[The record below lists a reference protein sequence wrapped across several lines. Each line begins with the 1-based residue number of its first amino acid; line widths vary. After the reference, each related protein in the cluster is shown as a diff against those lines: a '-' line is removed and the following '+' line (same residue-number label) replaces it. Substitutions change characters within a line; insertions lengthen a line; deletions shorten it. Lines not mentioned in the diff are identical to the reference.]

1 MFKIIGADQKE
12 YGPISVAQIRQ
23 WITDGRLNAQTQA
36 QREGSG
42 DWQPLSTFDEFADI
56 FNPGASASSPAY
68 ASAPMAA
75 PASAPMNP
83 ASLDIALRAIK
94 GPAIALIVV
103 ASIGIAYYLFSGLF
117 VLVSGGPMVHQQMPA
132 NMPPE
137 LRAFFEGARGP
148 MAGFLNLVF
157 AAVNGFILFGAIKM
171 MRLQSYG
178 LAIATCIVAM
188 LPCGCCCILGLPFA
202 IWALVVMNKPE
213 VKSQFS

>member
-56 FNPGASASSPAY
+56 FNPGASTSSPAY

-94 GPAIALIVV
+94 GPANRLDRHRIHWNRVLFIQRIIRPRIRRSDGSPAN
-103 ASIGIAYYLFSGLF
+103 AGQHAPGIASLF
-117 VLVSGGPMVHQQMPA
+117 
-132 NMPPE
+132 
-137 LRAFFEGARGP
+137 
-148 MAGFLNLVF
+148 
-157 AAVNGFILFGAIKM
+157 
-171 MRLQSYG
+171 
-178 LAIATCIVAM
+178 
-188 LPCGCCCILGLPFA
+188 
-202 IWALVVMNKPE
+202 
-213 VKSQFS
+213 